1 MPNALETRIAKSL
14 SSQLDKRTR
23 ALRRDAFTLTLQRN
37 LLDQRLILSTI
48 VIRYSILLRDL
59 KTDTTHPPHSC
70 PIFVPF
76 KPPRPEMPT
85 LATSA
90 ARRAGVQ
97 LWEIDL
103 LEGVL
108 ADSNALQDSSAQ
120 KERTAKVKD
129 WEPFLTPHSKP
140 LVLKLS
146 FE

>member
-1 MPNALETRIAKSL
+1 MYLDPAYCRTLWKQESL
-14 SSQLDKRTR
+14 NRCQANWIRELGHYVEMR
-23 ALRRDAFTLTLQRN
+23 L
-37 LLDQRLILSTI
+37 LILSTI